1 MTDNYVEKVNY
12 DIDTHTDDMDGSDD
26 SESGKDS
33 KYLEVVGASY
43 KSGYNIGIYHGF
55 LFGFTVGIASKVLL
69 NKVMDYYK

>member
-1 MTDNYVEKVNY
+1 MEDNYVEMVNY
-12 DIDTHTDDMDGSDD
+12 DIKTHTDDD

-33 KYLEVVGASY
+33 EYFEMIDATY

-55 LFGFTVGIASKVLL
+55 FFGFTVGIASKIVL